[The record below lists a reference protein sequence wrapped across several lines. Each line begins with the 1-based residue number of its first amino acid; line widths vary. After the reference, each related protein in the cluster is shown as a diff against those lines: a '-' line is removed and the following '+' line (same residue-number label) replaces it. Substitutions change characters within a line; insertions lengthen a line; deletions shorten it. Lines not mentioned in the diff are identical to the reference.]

1 MILEWRKDQVDSE
14 KFKTIISYDNPKVE
28 NIPELTIHAEGKL
41 GMDGDKLIFVEGSFL
56 KSKDE

>member
-1 MILEWRKDQVDSE
+1 MSSA
-14 KFKTIISYDNPKVE
+14 FFHTSISYNNPRVT

-41 GMDGDKLIFVEGSFL
+41 GMEGEKNIFVDGSFL